1 MDVER
6 TVASRISASIGVD
19 AYLEVPRER
28 PDEFVTVELSS
39 TSGGR
44 FVREAVLAVQSWAA
58 TRRRAAEIASLVES
72 AVYNLVDEPG
82 DIRRGTSK
90 HVQVAR
96 RGVSPRTLPDNRRAN
111 NLRIVKKGWSPWPRR
126 RQGPTTLT
134 T

>member
-72 AVYNLVDEPG
+72 AVYNLVDEPEIF
-82 DIRRGTSK
+82 DAVPANTYRWPDEESRRERY
-90 HVQVAR
+90 Q
-96 RGVSPRTLPDNRRAN
+96 
-111 NLRIVKKGWSPWPRR
+111 
-126 RQGPTTLT
+126 TTVELT
-134 T
+134 ICE